1 MAMDVKR
8 DPKILKRKKIRRIA
22 LAIVAGAVVIA
33 ISVAVGNL
41 KPAAP
46 TAPANTVWF
55 GTVQRGPMVREVRG
69 AGTLVPEDIR
79 WVSSTVQ
86 GRIDRIV
93 LLPGAQVEEG
103 TVILELSNPD
113 LKQSVNDAE
122 LAWKAAEAQLVNARA
137 GMATTRMTQET
148 AINNAKSQH
157 EIAKA
162 DLEAQTKLKAEGIAS
177 ELVVKRAQATL
188 DAAVNTL
195 KLAERALESTIE
207 TEKGQLAPQEANVS
221 QQKARY
227 DQLNRQLSELKVRS
241 TMAGRLQQLGQQVE
255 VGQQVG
261 PGTQLAR
268 VSNPSRLKATIR
280 ISETQT
286 TELAAGQLVDI
297 DTRSGHVK
305 GHVSRIDPASVGGTV
320 GVDVTLDEPL
330 PAGSRPDQSV
340 DGTVELQRLVDVLF
354 VEAPAI
360 GQENSTI
367 MLFKEVPGTNECI
380 RTRVKLGRRSVRF
393 VEVVEGLQVGD
404 RVVLSDMQAY
414 DAYDRIRVN

>member
-1 MAMDVKR
+1 MDVKR
-8 DPKILKRKKIRRIA
+8 DPKILKRKKIRRIVLAA
-22 LAIVAGAVVIA
+22 LAGAGVIV
-33 ISVAVGNL
+33 ISLIVSGL

-69 AGTLVPEDIR
+69 AGQLVPEDIR

-86 GRIDRIV
+86 GRIERIV
-93 LLPGAQVEEG
+93 LLPGAQVEVG

-113 LKQSVNDAE
+113 LAASVNDAK
-122 LAWKAAEAQLVNARA
+122 LAWTAAEAQLVNARA
-137 GMATTRMTQET
+137 NLATSRLQQEVALTDAQTQRDL
-148 AINNAKSQH
+148 
-157 EIAKA
+157 AKA
-162 DLEAQTKLKAEGIAS
+162 DLDAYRELLAGKVVS
-177 ELVVKRAQATL
+177 ELEVKRREATL
-188 DAAVNTL
+188 QGAQSRLEVAT
-195 KLAERALESTIE
+195 RQLESLKE
-207 TEKGQLAPQEANVS
+207 TEKGQLATQESTVS
-221 QQKARY
+221 QQRARY
-227 DQLNRQLSELKVRS
+227 DQLARNLSELQVRS
-241 TMAGRLQQLGQQVE
+241 TMAGRLQQLGQTVE

-268 VSNPSRLKATIR
+268 VSNPNKLKAVIR

-286 TELAAGQLVDI
+286 TELMAGQLVDI

-305 GHVSRIDPASVGGTV
+305 GHVSRIDPASTGGTV

-330 PAGSRPDQSV
+330 PPGSRPDQSV
-340 DGTVELQRLVDVLF
+340 DGTVELQRLTDVLF

-360 GQENSTI
+360 GQENSAI

-393 VEVVEGLQVGD
+393 VEVVEGLQLGD
-404 RVVLSDMQAY
+404 RVVLSDMSAY

>member
-1 MAMDVKR
+1 MDVKR
-8 DPKILKRKKIRRIA
+8 DPKILKRKKIRRIV
-22 LAIVAGAVVIA
+22 LAAVGGAAVIA
-33 ISVAVGNL
+33 ITFLVSGL

-69 AGTLVPEDIR
+69 AGQLVPEDIR
-79 WVSSTVQ
+79 WISGTVQ
-86 GRIDRIV
+86 GRIERIV
-93 LLPGAQVEEG
+93 LLPGAQVEVG

-113 LKQSVNDAE
+113 LAASVNDAE

-137 GMATTRMTQET
+137 GMATTRMQQET
-148 AINNAKSQH
+148 AISNAKSQH

-162 DLEAQTKLKAEGIAS
+162 DLEAQKSLASQGVAS

-188 DAAVNTL
+188 DGAVNAL
-195 KLAERALESTIE
+195 KLAERALQSTVE
-207 TEKGQLAPQEANVS
+207 TEKGQLAPQEAAVS

-227 DQLNRQLSELKVRS
+227 DQLSRNLSELKVRS
-241 TMAGRLQQLGQQVE
+241 TMAGRLQQLGQTVE

-268 VSNPSRLKATIR
+268 VSNPNKLKATIR

-330 PAGSRPDQSV
+330 PVGSRPDQSV

-360 GQENSTI
+360 GQENAMIT
-367 MLFKEVPGTNECI
+367 LFKEVPGTTECV
-380 RTRVKLGRRSVRF
+380 RTKVKLGRRSVRF

-404 RVVLSDMQAY
+404 RVVLSDMSAY
-414 DAYDRIRVN
+414 DSYDRIRVN